1 MPLEFVP
8 ALTAAAPCSSCLLRS
23 TSAATAS
30 RRSSAERVEQAIGA
44 CGAAGGSG
52 AALLA
57 PVLGG
62 EELSLLLLVGLSGVG
77 LLEELLTTFLLCL
90 RLGLVI

>member
-1 MPLEFVP
+1 M
-8 ALTAAAPCSSCLLRS
+8 
-23 TSAATAS
+23 
-30 RRSSAERVEQAIGA
+30 EQAIGA
-44 CGAAGGSG
+44 FGAAGGSG
-52 AALLA
+52 AALLV

-62 EELSLLLLVGLSGVG
+62 EELSLLLLVDLSGVG